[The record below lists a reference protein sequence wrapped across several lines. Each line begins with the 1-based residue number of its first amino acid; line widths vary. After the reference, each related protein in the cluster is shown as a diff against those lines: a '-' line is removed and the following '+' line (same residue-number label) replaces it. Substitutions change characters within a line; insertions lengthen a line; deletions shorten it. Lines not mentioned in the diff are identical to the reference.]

1 MASIH
6 QSADYGCVGSNAQSA
21 TAVGNVTDATGSSS
35 TFHLPMV
42 AVCKT
47 AGRGLDQAK
56 RGPNLQVVKSRPVP
70 EELMLPMPIAATT
83 LTMTSLPDAPPVA
96 ESAIGK
102 TLFVT
107 GEAVQ

>member
-1 MASIH
+1 
-6 QSADYGCVGSNAQSA
+6 
-21 TAVGNVTDATGSSS
+21 
-35 TFHLPMV
+35 
-42 AVCKT
+42 
-47 AGRGLDQAK
+47 
-56 RGPNLQVVKSRPVP
+56 
-70 EELMLPMPIAATT
+70 MLPMPIAATT